1 MCALIISRVLMRIV
15 PPDDATGRS
24 SEHAVMA
31 GIVSGDAADNGSFDA
46 ALLPLPAPACPKL

>member
-1 MCALIISRVLMRIV
+1 M
-15 PPDDATGRS
+15 PPDEATGRG

-31 GIVSGDAADNGSFDA
+31 GIVPGDAADNGSFDA